1 MNLLQYRIA
10 IQSLRMN
17 RVRTM
22 LTTLGIVI
30 GVASITLVLSLGG
43 GAQDTVSK
51 QVEKLGNNVVLI
63 RSGADQ
69 LAAPGVQQLNP
80 YAIAMT
86 TSLTELDLNTARL
99 AKDVKQIAPIMVL
112 GGSVKTSDGATGAAP
127 IIATSPDLA
136 EILDLKLSVGQFIDD
151 TTSRETA
158 VVGRNL
164 AIELFGTDQILG
176 QQISIKGRIHT
187 IIGVVKE
194 TNAPINLSGIDL
206 DRTIYVSFDDGK
218 SFNQGVAQIQQI
230 LVTGSNASTAIKI
243 RDQVDAELLKNH
255 RDERDFSVLAGQDIA
270 QNNTGLFTLILI
282 ITAIVATITLV
293 VGGIGIMNIMLVG
306 VSERTREIGIRKALG
321 ATHRH
326 IRGQFLIE
334 ALIMCVVGGLIG
346 LVVAYGLAWAIATP
360 LSFQPAMTWQITATG
375 LLMAFVTGVLFG
387 LYPAM
392 KAARQHPIESLR
404 QYH

>member
-17 RVRTM
+17 RVRTT
-22 LTTLGIVI
+22 LTTLGIII

-43 GAQDTVSK
+43 GAQNTVSQ
-51 QVEKLGNNVVLI
+51 QVEKLKNNVVLI
-63 RSGADQ
+63 KSGSDK
-69 LAAPGVQQLNP
+69 LTAPGVQQLNP

-86 TSLTELDLNTARL
+86 TSLTELDLNTVRL
-99 AKDVKQIAPIMVL
+99 TQGVKQVAPIMVL
-112 GGSVKTSDGATGAAP
+112 GGSVKTTDGILGTAP

-136 EILDLKLSVGQFIDD
+136 KILDLKLGAGQFIDNS
-151 TTSRETA
+151 TERETA
-158 VVGRNL
+158 VIGKSLAVGL
-164 AIELFGTDQILG
+164 YGTDQILG
-176 QQISIKGRIHT
+176 QQISIKGRTHT

-206 DRTIYVSFDDGK
+206 DRTVYVSFDDGK

-230 LVTGSNASTAIKI
+230 LVTGNDSEAAGKI
-243 RDQVDAELLKNH
+243 RGSIDTQLLKNH
-255 RDERDFSVLAGQDIA
+255 RDEHDFSVFAGQDIA
-270 QNNTGLFTLILI
+270 QNNTGLFKLILI
-282 ITAIVATITLV
+282 VTVIVASITLI

-321 ATHRH
+321 ATQRH
-326 IRGQFLIE
+326 IRSQFLIE
-334 ALIMCVVGGLIG
+334 ALIMCIVGGIIG
-346 LVVAYGLAWAIATP
+346 LVLAYGLAWAIATP
-360 LSFQPAMTWQITATG
+360 LSFQPAMSWQITATG

-387 LYPAM
+387 LYPAV